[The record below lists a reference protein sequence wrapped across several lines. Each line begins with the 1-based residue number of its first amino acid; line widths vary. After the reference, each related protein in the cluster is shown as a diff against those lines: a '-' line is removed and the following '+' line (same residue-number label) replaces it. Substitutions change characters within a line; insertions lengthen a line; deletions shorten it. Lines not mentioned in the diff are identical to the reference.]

1 MITNPETDWLLAS
14 LDEVERTARE
24 AQDALAAA
32 VRFLAETRRE
42 QDAGL
47 PMAEI
52 ADGILSQGGRETRL
66 QASSAMDLYERA
78 VMRLRGGVVRALI
91 DEENVSL
98 TELAQRMGVSRQ
110 VVARLYK
117 VGSRPEA

>member
-1 MITNPETDWLLAS
+1 
-14 LDEVERTARE
+14 
-24 AQDALAAA
+24 
-32 VRFLAETRRE
+32 
-42 QDAGL
+42 
-47 PMAEI
+47 
-52 ADGILSQGGRETRL
+52 
-66 QASSAMDLYERA
+66 MDLYERA